1 MESSEMAE
9 QRLTLAQSPQAL
21 TISRIVE
28 ELKKQGDRQDCIT
41 HVEYSPAR
49 EAQFADFPEGLH
61 PAVCQL
67 FRQRGIE
74 RLYSHQAQSIQ
85 QTLLGKNVVVVTPTA
100 SGKTLCYNIPVLHS
114 VLTNPDTRALYL
126 FPTKA
131 LAQDQMEELYQ
142 LVQLSGRDIK
152 TFTYDGDT
160 PQDAR
165 RAIRAQG
172 HVVVTNPDMLH
183 AGILPH
189 HTKWVQLFEN
199 LKYVVIDE
207 LHTYRGVFGSHLT
220 NVLRRLKR
228 LCAFYGSNPQFIGC
242 SATIANPQDLA
253 SRLIEEEVELIK
265 ENGAPQGEK
274 YFVFYNPPVV
284 NKQLGIRRSY
294 VNETRSVALHFLR
307 RGLQTIVF
315 ANSRLTTEVLVTY
328 LKDALEKSVVSK
340 DLIRGYRGGYLP
352 LERREIEKGLREGK
366 ILGVVATNA
375 LELGV
380 DIGSLEVCV
389 MAGYSGSIASTWQR
403 AGRAGRRR
411 GTSAAILVANSSPL
425 DQFIVQ
431 HPEYFLG
438 QSPEHGLINPN
449 NLDILLNHFKCAV
462 FELPF
467 RSDEKFG
474 DVDSSEILRYL
485 EEQGFVH
492 RAGEQWHWTSEAYP
506 ADAVSLRSVSSDNF
520 IVLDV
525 TNEPKIISKVDF
537 PSALTTVH
545 EKAIYLHEGRQYFVE
560 RLDYRER
567 RAEVKQVDTD
577 YFTDAIS
584 YTKVQILEAFESQ
597 PQAQSFKN
605 HGEIHLTTQV
615 VGFKKIKFYT
625 MENVGA
631 GDLDLP
637 EHEMHTTSYWLTLPK
652 TLMDSLPYRPAV
664 RLGGVRGLAHAMRQ
678 MAVLFLMCDL
688 KDIQLA
694 IEDNLGRKATEPV
707 NGVSSALP
715 NTHDI
720 IYEPN
725 IFIYDNYPSGIGLS
739 QPLYEM
745 HDQVIRETARLIRS
759 CPCREGCPSCI
770 GPKGEVGDL
779 SKQVALDIVNLIL

>member
-1 MESSEMAE
+1 MAE
-9 QRLTLAQSPQAL
+9 HRLTLAQPPKAL
-21 TISRIVE
+21 TIPRIVE
-28 ELKKQGDRQDCIT
+28 ELKKHGDLQECIT
-41 HVEYSPAR
+41 HVEYTPAK
-49 EAQFADFPEGLH
+49 EAQFADFPEGLD
-61 PAVCQL
+61 PAVRQL

-85 QTLLGKNVVVVTPTA
+85 QTLAGKNVVVVTPTA
-100 SGKTLCYNIPVLHS
+100 SGKTLCYNVPVLNS
-114 VLTNPDTRALYL
+114 VLTERDTRALYL

-142 LVQLSGRDIK
+142 LVQLSGKDIK

-183 AGILPH
+183 TGILPH

-228 LCAFYGSNPQFIGC
+228 VCTFYGSDPQFICC

-253 SRLIEEEVELIK
+253 SRLIEEEVELIN
-265 ENGAPQGEK
+265 ENGAPRAEK

-294 VNETRSVALHFLR
+294 VNETRLVALHFLH

-315 ANSRLTTEVLVTY
+315 ANSRLITEVLVTY
-328 LKDALEKSVVSK
+328 LKDALEKSVLSK

-375 LELGV
+375 LELGI
-380 DIGSLEVCV
+380 DIGTLEVSV

-403 AGRAGRRR
+403 AGRAGRRA
-411 GTSAAILVANSSPL
+411 GNSAAVLVANSSPL

-431 HPEYFLG
+431 HPEYFFG

-467 RSDEKFG
+467 RRDEKFG
-474 DVDSSEILRYL
+474 NVETDEILRFL

-492 RAGEQWHWTSEAYP
+492 QAGGQWHWTNEAYP

-520 IVLDV
+520 VVLDI
-525 TNEPKIISKVDF
+525 TNDPRIISKVDF

-560 RLDYRER
+560 RLDYAQR
-567 RAEVKQVDTD
+567 RAEVRQVDTD

-597 PQAQSFKN
+597 TQKQAVKN

-631 GDLDLP
+631 GDLELP
-637 EHEMHTTSYWLTLPK
+637 EQEMHTTSYWLTLRK
-652 TLMDSLPYRPAV
+652 ALMDRLPYGPAA

-688 KDIQLA
+688 RDIQLA
-694 IEDNLGRKATEPV
+694 VEDNLGRESGESVDRIPPTVQSPSE
-707 NGVSSALP
+707 
-715 NTHDI
+715 I
-720 IYEPN
+720 IHEPN

-739 QPLYEM
+739 QPLYDM
-745 HDQVIRETARLIRS
+745 HDQVLQETARLVRS
-759 CPCREGCPSCI
+759 CPCKEGCPSCI
-770 GPKGEVGDL
+770 GPKAEVEDF
-779 SKQVALDIVNLIL
+779 SKQVVLEILSLIL